1 MKQIIVVKFGACTAG
16 RPAPERLWR
25 DSRSMATW
33 VTREIQKRHG
43 RRPVPVVC
51 SHCGL
56 TRPSLETF
64 PTSNVL
70 GIAALAWVIAGRGRF
85 GATGLDCPCCGQPM
99 SLEREVKGRRPK
111 P

>member
-1 MKQIIVVKFGACTAG
+1 MKQIVVVKFGARIAG
-16 RPAPERLWR
+16 RPAPEKLWR

-56 TRPSLETF
+56 ARPSLETF
-64 PTSNVL
+64 PTSNVV
-70 GIAALAWVIAGRGRF
+70 GVAALVWVMSGLGRI
-85 GATGLDCPCCGQPM
+85 GASGLDCPRCGQPM
-99 SLEREVKGRRPK
+99 SLEREIKGRRPK